1 MNGNLKKVYV
11 IKDLWDNTYRTDKK
25 EVWHENLVFA
35 KHYITCEEAERDVIP
50 HSTIITLYVN
60 D

>member
-11 IKDLWDNTYRTDKK
+11 IKDLWDNSYKTSSDWAK
-25 EVWHENLVFA
+25 EVKWA
-35 KHYITCEEAERDVIP
+35 KWYITYEEAERDVIP